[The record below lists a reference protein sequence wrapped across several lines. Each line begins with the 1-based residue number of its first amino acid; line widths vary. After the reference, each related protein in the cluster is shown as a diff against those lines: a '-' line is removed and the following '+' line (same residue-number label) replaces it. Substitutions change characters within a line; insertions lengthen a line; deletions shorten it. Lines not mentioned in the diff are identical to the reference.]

1 LSDAQRLRLNSPAV
15 ITESIDGEALVVNLE
30 SGCYYSLRGP
40 AEEIWTLLLAGAT
53 AEEAAAAIAPAYGT
67 NPETA
72 RSGVDAL
79 LEQLLADA
87 LVVDR
92 EDVTPD
98 DTPVLRG
105 GAWAQ
110 PALEKYTDMQELLAL
125 DPVHD
130 VDAEAGWPNVPA
142 AGARPA

>member
-1 LSDAQRLRLNSPAV
+1 MPDAQRLRLNSPAV

-53 AEEAAAAIAPAYGT
+53 AEEAAAAIAPAYSVG
-67 NPETA
+67 PETA
-72 RSGVDAL
+72 GAGVDAL

-87 LVVDR
+87 LVVHR
-92 EDVTPD
+92 EDLARD
-98 DTPVLRG
+98 DAPTLRG
-105 GAWAQ
+105 GAWTQ

-130 VDAEAGWPNVPA
+130 VDAAEGWPNVPA
-142 AGARPA
+142 ASARPA